1 MKVCMRRIK
10 GLFSISVTV
19 YLVGLVGG
27 ALAAIGF
34 ILQKDN
40 RG

>member
-1 MKVCMRRIK
+1 MK
-10 GLFSISVTV
+10 GLFSVSVTV
-19 YLVGLVGG
+19 YLVGLVGE
-27 ALAAIGF
+27 ALAAIDF